1 MEDGPLFR
9 LSMPEGMEAMH
20 LASPHDNPSQYL
32 GAIFDEDN
40 HLRGQARWEP
50 VSDDTGNN
58 DDDKSSPATA
68 IAAAAIAVALVAGTA
83 VYLANNEKFKGW
95 WDKTI
100 VHWWRDSVIHTAD
113 KVWSKITH
121 QEENNS
127 ENSQPIALITA
138 NSEETEAFSKEVDGA
153 IEECQSNMDSEE
165 AQNRLLIIMYKAM
178 DLARDI
184 RELSAANIQ
193 DSPFDEKRKMELRQ
207 TMKKLTTQNVT
218 NLINTTLERNIT
230 LLEKQEGFDAW
241 AATLGNVSK
250 DGDFVPL
257 SSDALRMTLS
267 LEPFKAELES
277 SSHKDKDEE

>member
-1 MEDGPLFR
+1 MDDGSLFR

-58 DDDKSSPATA
+58 DDDKSSLATA

-138 NSEETEAFSKEVDGA
+138 NSEETEAFSKEADGA

-193 DSPFDEKRKMELRQ
+193 DSPFDEKRKTDLRQ
-207 TMKKLTTQNVT
+207 TMEKLTTQDVT
-218 NLINTTLERNIT
+218 NLINTALERNIP
-230 LLEKQEGFDAW
+230 LLKKQEGFDTWSAM
-241 AATLGNVSK
+241 LGNVSK

-257 SSDALRMTLS
+257 SGDALRMALS
-267 LEPFKAELES
+267 LKPFKAKLES
-277 SSHKDKDEE
+277 SSHKDKD

>member
-50 VSDDTGNN
+50 VSDNTGNN
-58 DDDKSSPATA
+58 DDDKSSPA
-68 IAAAAIAVALVAGTA
+68 TA

-127 ENSQPIALITA
+127 ENSQLIALITA
-138 NSEETEAFSKEVDGA
+138 NSEKTEAFSKEVDGA

-165 AQNRLLIIMYKAM
+165 AQNRLLIIMYKAI

-193 DSPFDEKRKMELRQ
+193 DSRFDEKRKMELRQ
-207 TMKKLTTQNVT
+207 TMEKFTTQNVT
-218 NLINTTLERNIT
+218 NLINTALERNIP
-230 LLEKQEGFDAW
+230 LLKKQEGFDTWSAM
-241 AATLGNVSK
+241 LGNVSK

-257 SSDALRMTLS
+257 SGDALRMALS
-267 LEPFKAELES
+267 LEPFKAKLES
-277 SSHKDKDEE
+277 SSHKDKN

>member
-1 MEDGPLFR
+1 MDDGSLFR
-9 LSMPEGMEAMH
+9 LSMPEGMETMH

-50 VSDDTGNN
+50 VSDDTENN

-83 VYLANNEKFKGW
+83 VYLANNEKFKEW

-100 VHWWRDSVIHTAD
+100 VNWWRDSVIHTAD

-121 QEENNS
+121 QEENNYD
-127 ENSQPIALITA
+127 NSQPIALITA
-138 NSEETEAFSKEVDGA
+138 NSEETDAFSKEVDGA

-193 DSPFDEKRKMELRQ
+193 DSPFDEKRKMELCQ
-207 TMKKLTTQNVT
+207 TMEKLTTQNVT
-218 NLINTTLERNIT
+218 NLINTALERNIP
-230 LLEKQEGFDAW
+230 LLKKQEGFDTWSAM
-241 AATLGNVSK
+241 LGNVSK

-257 SSDALRMTLS
+257 SGDALRMALS
-267 LEPFKAELES
+267 LEPFKAKLES
-277 SSHKDKDEE
+277 SSHKDKD